1 MQKMRPQY
9 RYLVLVLL
17 LCLPLMATAQK
28 KKRAATAKPAVEE
41 PPVDPRLERMTMNT
55 QRIVFID
62 SMLVPRSD
70 MLSHIKL
77 TPQTGIIRQEQQGY
91 SYQNE
96 IGTRRI
102 SVVNNRLCASELVNG
117 AFDEPQELKG
127 LYNAGIIDTLDC
139 PFLMNDGLTLYFA
152 AKGSES
158 IGGYDIFV
166 SRYNLEARQFL
177 KPENIGMP
185 FNSKA
190 DDLLYIIDEELNIGY
205 FATTRNQPN
214 GYVCIYSFVPSG
226 TRQTYDNT
234 TPEQLKQLAAL
245 HSIRDTWGDGQE
257 RDKALKRL
265 EDYHPQP
272 TATEPV
278 MSFVINDEVTYSSP
292 KQFQSAENRQLYQ
305 QLLDL
310 QEQDTQLSEELQ
322 TSRTLYEHATA
333 VKRNRLKGEILES
346 EAKLLQLRKDIHEL
360 EKRIRNSENQ
370 KINH

>member
-1 MQKMRPQY
+1 MKTQY
-9 RYLVLVLL
+9 RYIVFVLF
-17 LCLPLMATAQK
+17 LCLPLVATAQK
-28 KKRAATAKPAVEE
+28 KKRPVVPKPVVEA

-62 SMLVPRSD
+62 SILVPRND
-70 MLSHIKL
+70 MLSHLKL
-77 TPQTGIIRQEQQGY
+77 TPQTGIIRQEQPGY

-102 SVVNNRLCASELVNG
+102 SVVNNRLCSSQLFNG
-117 AFDEPQELKG
+117 SFDEPQELKG
-127 LYNAGIIDTLDC
+127 LYSAGVIDTLDC
-139 PFLMNDGLTLYFA
+139 PFLMNDGMTLYFA

-166 SRYNLEARQFL
+166 SRYNSEARQFL

-185 FNSKA
+185 FNSEA
-190 DDLLYIIDEELNIGY
+190 DDLLFIIDEELNIGY
-205 FATTRNQPN
+205 FATTRHQPN

-226 TRQTYDNT
+226 TRQTYDNAT
-234 TPEQLKQLAAL
+234 SEQLRQLAAL

-265 EDYHPQP
+265 EDYHPQA
-272 TATEPV
+272 TTTEPV
-278 MSFVINDEVTYSSP
+278 MSFVINDRVTYTSP
-292 KQFQSAENRQLYQ
+292 SQFQSVGNRQLYQ

-310 QEQDTQLSEELQ
+310 QEEHAQLSKELQ
-322 TSRTLYEHATA
+322 TSRTLYERATT
-333 VKRNRLKGEILES
+333 VKRNRLKDEILES
-346 EAKLLQLRKDIHEL
+346 EAKLSQLREDIHQL

-370 KINH
+370 ILNH